1 MANETVQITLTDIYV
16 ELRRLQ
22 DTVAAMTPQ
31 SVQINDHETRLRALE
46 RWRYSLPV
54 SLVLALGSTGVA
66 IAELVTAHH

>member
-1 MANETVQITLTDIYV
+1 MAEEQFVVTLKDIYI

-31 SVQINDHETRLRALE
+31 ATQLADHENRIRSTE

-54 SLVLALGSTGVA
+54 SLVLALGSSAVGVA
-66 IAELVTAHH
+66 ELLTHH